1 MKFAIGIDGGGTCT
15 DLFVMD
21 PEGKILAEERISG
34 TSPSYLSGKEIRP
47 LLESGRDRLLAQLS
61 LGPEEIAYSQ
71 FCMSGSPRF
80 WEELLEGW
88 AGWGKINFCSDAE
101 PLLDVATEGKPGMV
115 LHSGTTSFI
124 VVRGTDG
131 EVQCAGGLGVV
142 FGDPGSAQDIGRRG
156 FAKAMLQIQGWY
168 PRTMLAEALERS
180 SGKTEYGDILAY
192 FYDKD
197 KPRRYL
203 ANFASEIMSCARE
216 GDFAARDAVVESVV
230 RLVDLA
236 RAVSRKSGL
245 SEHPEIPFY
254 TSGPILRQ
262 PLVLQI
268 IRSQI
273 ERDSIA
279 REIFPL
285 RASPVEGVRQRLFR
299 NWLAAM

>member
-1 MKFAIGIDGGGTCT
+1 
-15 DLFVMD
+15 MD
-21 PEGKILAEERISG
+21 EEGKILAEERISG
-34 TSPSYLSGKEIRP
+34 TSPSYLSGEEIKF
-47 LLESGRDRLLAQLS
+47 LLEQGRDRLLAQME
-61 LGPEEIAYSQ
+61 LGVEAVDFSQ
-71 FCMSGSPRF
+71 FCMSGNPRF
-80 WEELLEGW
+80 WQELLEGW
-88 AGWGKINFCSDAE
+88 TGWGEINFCSDAE
-101 PLLDVATEGKPGMV
+101 PLLDLATKGKPGMV

-124 VVRGTDG
+124 VVRGTNG
-131 EVQCAGGLGVV
+131 EVQIAGGLGVV

-180 SGKTEYGDILAY
+180 SGKTDYGDILAY

-230 RLVDLA
+230 HLVDLA
-236 RAVSRKSGL
+236 REVSRKSGL
-245 SEHPEIPFY
+245 SDYPGIPFY

-273 ERDSIA
+273 ERENIA

-285 RASPVEGVRQRLFR
+285 RASPVEGVRQRLLR
-299 NWLAAM
+299 NWLAPV